1 MFSTRC
7 LVAALAVP
15 ALLVLCGAAVAQTPA
30 ADAVP
35 ARSLAAAKSWGY
47 QLQKIDPDALAAAP
61 YDVLVIDYSRDGSD
75 ARALT
80 AAEVG
85 KLKIGPDGRRRIV
98 LAYLSIGEAEKY
110 RYYWQPDWETSTLA
124 PPWLAEAN
132 KRYRTNFLVRY
143 WHEDWQAIIFRG
155 ENSYLGRILNAGFDG
170 IYLDRV
176 DMHQEFENENP
187 AAGEQMIAFVK
198 ALAAHARALK
208 PGFLVVP
215 QNAEEL
221 LTDPGYRAVI
231 DGLAKEDLLF
241 GEVRAK
247 RPNRPDQIETH
258 VAPPEAHDRRAQAGL
273 RRGIHRR
280 PAGYRARQDACSRSY
295 GFIPHFANR
304 ALNRMRIGDLPE
316 PPAKPG
322 RSSRRLRIVRSRPPL
337 PPSFC
342 CIAPKCVAAGFPDI
356 SLPPGGAGAK

>member
-1 MFSTRC
+1 MSLTEHVLRPNAF
-7 LVAALAVP
+7 VAALAVP
-15 ALLVLCGAAVAQTPA
+15 ALLAGVRLRREPSRRRRPRRARRAVA
-30 ADAVP
+30 

-80 AAEVG
+80 APRRSR
-85 KLKIGPDGRRRIV
+85 KLKIRPDGSRRIV

-143 WHEDWQAIIFRG
+143 WHADWQAIVFRG

-176 DMHQEFENENP
+176 DCTRNSRSENP

-198 ALAAHARALK
+198 ALAAHARVAQA
-208 PGFLVVP
+208 GFLVVP

-221 LTDPGYRAVI
+221 LDEAGYRAVI
-231 DGLAKEDLLF
+231 DGHRQGGSA
-241 GEVRAK
+241 VRR
-247 RPNRPDQIETH
+247 RPGPSGRTGPIRSRPH
-258 VAPPEAHDRRAQAGL
+258 VAPP
-273 RRGIHRR
+273 
-280 PAGYRARQDACSRSY
+280 
-295 GFIPHFANR
+295 
-304 ALNRMRIGDLPE
+304 
-316 PPAKPG
+316 
-322 RSSRRLRIVRSRPPL
+322 RSS
-337 PPSFC
+337 
-342 CIAPKCVAAGFPDI
+342 
-356 SLPPGGAGAK
+356 

>member
-1 MFSTRC
+1 MAAPRGSPRRRGVTCSTFRGAPSTWAQPPTSD
-7 LVAALAVP
+7 AA
-15 ALLVLCGAAVAQTPA
+15 TS
-30 ADAVP
+30 P
-35 ARSLAAAKSWGY
+35 ARTLAAAKSWGY
-47 QLQKIDPDALAAAP
+47 QLQKIDPNALAAAP
-61 YDVLVIDYSRDGSD
+61 HDVLVIDYSRDGSD

-80 AAEVG
+80 ADEVG

-176 DMHQEFENENP
+176 DMHEEFENENP

-198 ALAAHARALK
+198 ALAAHARSLK

-221 LTDPGYRAVI
+221 LTDRSYRAVI
-231 DGLAKEDLLF
+231 DGLAKEDCCL
-241 GEVRAK
+241 
-247 RPNRPDQIETH
+247 
-258 VAPPEAHDRRAQAGL
+258 
-273 RRGIHRR
+273 
-280 PAGYRARQDACSRSY
+280 ARSGPS
-295 GFIPHFANR
+295 G
-304 ALNRMRIGDLPE
+304 RIGPI
-316 PPAKPG
+316 G
-322 RSSRRLRIVRSRPPL
+322 SRPMSPC
-337 PPSFC
+337 S
-342 CIAPKCVAAGFPDI
+342 
-356 SLPPGGAGAK
+356 SS